1 MRLSGSSPSS
11 SPLSSWTASS
21 GMACICTPGAWG
33 NMRKFSNK
41 RCLRVTDKK
50 SYYYTEVAFPWIFI
64 KFWTLHSKL
73 TWLCFR
79 VSFIFQLQKIA
90 CQVQEVFPP
99 YEIISIHSVL
109 EHHFLVLYKYLF
121 QSTSIFNSPQDQHK
135 YCPLGLNWCQYCSV
149 YNKLDYQVR

>member
-50 SYYYTEVAFPWIFI
+50 SYYYTAVALPWISM
-64 KFWTLHSKL
+64 KVWTLHSKL

-79 VSFIFQLQKIA
+79 VSFIFHLKKLD
-90 CQVQEVFPP
+90 CQVQEVFHP
-99 YEIISIHSVL
+99 YEIISIQVYL
-109 EHHFLVLYKYLF
+109 NIIFFVLYRYLF
-121 QSTSIFNSPQDQHK
+121 QSTSIVNSLQGQVQVLPMWAK
-135 YCPLGLNWCQYCSV
+135 LVSALLS
-149 YNKLDYQVR
+149 NKLEYLIR